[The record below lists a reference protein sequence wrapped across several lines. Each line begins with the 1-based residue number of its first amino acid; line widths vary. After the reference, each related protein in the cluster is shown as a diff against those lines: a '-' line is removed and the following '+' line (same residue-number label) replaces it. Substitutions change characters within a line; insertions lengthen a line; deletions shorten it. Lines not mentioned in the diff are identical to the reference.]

1 MTTQPS
7 TRRKAAPTA
16 VTPGTRLPYEPLIGR
31 IPVFDVTP
39 VVGGGRWPA
48 RAIVG
53 ETLPVTATVFREGHD
68 HVGASV
74 TATSPSG
81 VVTTTTMT
89 ALPLGEGAR
98 ETDGFSGALTL
109 DELGTWSF
117 AVEAWADRIDT
128 WHHNVTVKAAAG
140 QDIANELAEGSALFD
155 RAASEAVK
163 TDAPA
168 LKTVGKALRSKTL
181 SPQAKIAAASD
192 PAVSAALAENPV
204 RDLIS
209 PSPSYQIRVER
220 ERATFANWY
229 ELFPRSEG
237 SALDPLRSGTFAE
250 AAKRLP
256 SIAGMGFDIVY
267 LPPIHPI
274 GVTERKGPNNSLTP
288 AAGDPGSPWA
298 IGGTEGGHDAI
309 HPDLGTFAD
318 FDAFV
323 AAAAEN
329 GLEVALDFALQCSPD
344 HPWVTEHPEFFT
356 KRPDGTIAYAENP
369 PKKYQDIYPL
379 DFDSGGEALRLEIR
393 RVIQVWLDHGIRVF
407 RVDNPHTKPVA
418 FWEWLMADVRVDY
431 PDVIWLAEAFT
442 RPPMMHALAIAGFTQ
457 SYSYFT
463 WRTGKTELGE
473 YFTELS
479 TSPSADYL
487 RASLWPNTPDILH
500 AFLQYGGPPA
510 FKIRAVLAATGSPSW
525 GIYSGFELF
534 EHVAVRSGSE
544 EYLDSEKY
552 QFRPRDYAAAEAAG
566 QSLAPYLR
574 SLNEVRREHPA
585 LQRVRGLVVHA
596 TDGEEILAY
605 SRQVGS
611 DTILTVVNLDP
622 HSVRE
627 TMVHLDLDALGFGAV
642 GQVLVHD
649 QLGNRDTYS
658 WGSDNY
664 VRLDPFWEPAHVFV
678 VTGPDGTG
686 PDAVVEPTP

>member
-7 TRRKAAPTA
+7 TRRQAD
-16 VTPGTRLPYEPLIGR
+16 PLVGR
-31 IPVFDVTP
+31 IPVLDVSP
-39 VVGGGRWPA
+39 VVGDGRWPA

-53 ETLPVTATVFREGHD
+53 ETVPVTATVFREGHD

-89 ALPLGEGAR
+89 ALPPGEGAR
-98 ETDGFSGALTL
+98 KSDGFAGSVTL
-109 DELGTWSF
+109 DEPGTWSF
-117 AVEAWADRIDT
+117 VVEGWADRIDT
-128 WHHNVTVKAAAG
+128 WHHNVTVKLEAG
-140 QDIANELAEGSALFD
+140 QDVANELAEGALLFA
-155 RAASEAVK
+155 RAAALATK
-163 TDAPA
+163 AHAPA
-168 LKTVGKALRSKTL
+168 LKALAKTL
-181 SPQAKIAAASD
+181 KAKTPTPQAKIAASTA
-192 PAVSAALAENPV
+192 PAVLAALAANPL
-204 RDLIS
+204 RDLVS
-209 PSPSYQIRVER
+209 PSPAYQIRVER

-237 SALDPLRSGTFAE
+237 SSLDPLTSGTFAE

-274 GVTERKGPNNSLTP
+274 GVTERKGPNNTLTP
-288 AAGDPGSPWA
+288 GPGDPGSPWA
-298 IGGTEGGHDAI
+298 IGSADGGHDAI
-309 HPDLGTFAD
+309 HPDLGTFDD

-323 AAAAEN
+323 AAAADN

-344 HPWVTEHPEFFT
+344 HPWVTTHPEFFT
-356 KRPDGTIAYAENP
+356 TRPDGTIAYAENP

-379 DFDSGGEALRLEIR
+379 DFDSGGEALRVEIR
-393 RVIQVWLDHGIRVF
+393 RVLQVWLDHGVRIF

-431 PDVIWLAEAFT
+431 PEVIWLAEAFT
-442 RPPMMHALAIAGFTQ
+442 RPPMMHALAMVGFTQ

-463 WRTGKTELGE
+463 WRTGKEELGD
-473 YFTELS
+473 YLTELS

-534 EHVAVRSGSE
+534 EHVAVRAGSE

-552 QFRPRDYAAAEAAG
+552 QYRPRDYAAAEAAG
-566 QSLAPYLR
+566 RSLAPYLR
-574 SLNEVRREHPA
+574 RLNEVRRKHPA
-585 LQRVRGLVVHA
+585 LQRVRGLLVHP
-596 TDGEEILAY
+596 TDGDEILAY
-605 SRQVGS
+605 SRRVGS

-627 TMVHLDLDALGFGAV
+627 TTVHLDLDALGFGAV

-649 QLGNRDTYS
+649 QLGDNDVYT

-664 VRLDPFWEPAHVFV
+664 VRLDPFVEPAHLFV
-678 VTGPDGTG
+678 VTAPDGTG
-686 PDAVVEPTP
+686 AADAVVEPTP